1 MKQGLEVVTKSM
13 KVRNL
18 AVLFTMTL
26 ALAGFANAVTPAA
39 GQHKVNIRHLEI
51 KTPVEVGGALLPAG
65 DYEVH
70 EISTANGPELEFVHE
85 YWNELASELV
95 QANEEE
101 VLARVK
107 FTEQQLDSRAKHTQL
122 VPVADNKDVIGLE
135 IRGKNTKYLVEQ
147 STPDLNAK
155 ADTSADRTKSGQ

>member
-1 MKQGLEVVTKSM
+1 MQVATKSM

-26 ALAGFANAVTPAA
+26 ALAGFANAVTPSEKER
-39 GQHKVNIRHLEI
+39 KVNVKHLEI

-70 EISTANGPELEFVHE
+70 EINAENGPELEFVQE

-95 QANEEE
+95 QANQER
-101 VLARVK
+101 VLARVT

-122 VPVADNKDVIGLE
+122 VPAAGDNNAVGLE
-135 IRGKNTKYLVEQ
+135 IRGKNTEYLVGQ
-147 STPDLNAK
+147 SESNMNAN
-155 ADTSADRTKSGQ
+155 ADTSGDRTKNGQE